1 MQRFRVF
8 WLASNEDLQFGEFLL
23 HVLFHSLH
31 EVLGVEEHTLLD
43 VLESVDTSG
52 QVFGQHA
59 VVDGV
64 HASGFEGIAEIE
76 EILVSVELG
85 PVSQTSGP
93 GVDAGNG
100 VGGGLL
106 SFLMLTV
113 MTGNGAVGSLR
124 FNCLAIRADL

>member
-43 VLESVDTSG
+43 VLESVDAPG

-113 MTGNGAVGSLR
+113 VTGNGAVGSLR
-124 FNCLAIRADL
+124 FNCLAVRADL

>member
-1 MQRFRVF
+1 MILIKTF
-8 WLASNEDLQFGEFLL
+8 NLL
-23 HVLFHSLH
+23 
-31 EVLGVEEHTLLD
+31 
-43 VLESVDTSG
+43 
-52 QVFGQHA
+52 
-59 VVDGV
+59 
-64 HASGFEGIAEIE
+64 E

-113 MTGNGAVGSLR
+113 VTGNGAVGSLR
-124 FNCLAIRADL
+124 FNCLAVRADL

>member
-31 EVLGVEEHTLLD
+31 EVLCVEEHTLLD
-43 VLESVDTSG
+43 VLESVDAPG

-93 GVDAGNG
+93 GVDAGDG
-100 VGGGLL
+100 VGGGLT
-106 SFLMLTV
+106 SRPF
-113 MTGNGAVGSLR
+113 
-124 FNCLAIRADL
+124 